1 MAGLTNTTQEEMCA
15 IVALAKKA
23 KNSYGELYDTANQY
37 EIVMKWAKKW
47 FANKEKSNKYAQK
60 WNKEHPERHKAS
72 NERWYAG
79 FKERMKNDPEFCEK
93 QKAYRK
99 KYYEEVLKPKRQ
111 AKKEK

>member
-37 EIVMKWAKKW
+37 EIVMKWARKWSASKK
-47 FANKEKSNKYAQK
+47 KSNEGARK
-60 WNKEHPERHKAS
+60 WNKEHPERHRKT
-72 NERWYAG
+72 NLEYYHRNKDKI
-79 FKERMKNDPEFCEK
+79 KE
-93 QKAYRK
+93 YRK

-111 AKKEK
+111 AQKEK